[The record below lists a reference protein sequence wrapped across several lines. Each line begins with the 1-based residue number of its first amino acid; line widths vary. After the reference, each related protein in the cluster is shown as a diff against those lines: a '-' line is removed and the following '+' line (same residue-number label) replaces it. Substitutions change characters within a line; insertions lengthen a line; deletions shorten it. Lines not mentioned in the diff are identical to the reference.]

1 MFMLFIY
8 IKIICFD
15 RYFFK
20 LPIPGDKQFN
30 CENNTDLA
38 RITPLCRGQTY
49 IGLNFALIKE

>member
-1 MFMLFIY
+1 MLFIY